1 MSCSNCAKKLGSTS
15 YVVRGISP
23 NSNDSNSST
32 NFSPSTNSIGGTP
45 SRRRRAQGA
54 GASGTESQGL
64 ASEFPIN
71 LSEERLD
78 LLSRR
83 DRASTRSRLTINF
96 GTILCWSIRLRSR
109 FGDNFVSISRLL
121 LLARRRVCRLVSI
134 GLFVKRCILG
144 GLLLFLNDYDSWMYR
159 RPMNQGEDSSISKLN
174 KLSCPW
180 EFGFDLGS
188 PMSQSATADDCFERP
203 LRLSSPGKLIAIPLC
218 QRDCSKNYRRE
229 NDHSQQARSQ

>member
-1 MSCSNCAKKLGSTS
+1 
-15 YVVRGISP
+15 
-23 NSNDSNSST
+23 
-32 NFSPSTNSIGGTP
+32 
-45 SRRRRAQGA
+45 
-54 GASGTESQGL
+54 
-64 ASEFPIN
+64 
-71 LSEERLD
+71 LD

-96 GTILCWSIRLRSR
+96 GAILCSSLRLRSR
-109 FGDNFVSISRLL
+109 CGDNFVSTSSLL

-203 LRLSSPGKLIAIPLC
+203 LRSSSPGKLIAIPLC

-229 NDHSQQARSQ
+229 NDHSQQAVSQR